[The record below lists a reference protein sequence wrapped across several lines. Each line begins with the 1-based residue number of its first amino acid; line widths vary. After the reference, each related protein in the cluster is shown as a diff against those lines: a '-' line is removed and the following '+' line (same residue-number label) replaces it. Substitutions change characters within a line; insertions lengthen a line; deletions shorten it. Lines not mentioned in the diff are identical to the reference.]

1 MKGLLSMSDF
11 SVEELM
17 GVIEFTGEV
26 KQNPERFSRELA
38 GKTLAM
44 IFEKPSTR
52 TRVSFEC
59 AMLQLG
65 GHAIGISRDST
76 QLGRGETIADSAR
89 VLGRYVDALMAR
101 VNGHDSLVE
110 LARNSGVPVING
122 LSDLEHPCQ
131 VVSDL
136 FTVYETRGALEGL
149 ITYIGDGNNVC
160 NSLLLGCAMTGL
172 SLRVSTPGGYEPRR
186 DILDSAV
193 RISKKTGAS
202 IEVVGDPFEAAKN
215 ADFIY
220 TDVWISMGYETER
233 DERIKAF
240 REYQVNKEIL
250 AKAKGDCRVMHCLPA
265 HRGMEITD
273 DVLDGPK
280 SIVWDQAENR
290 LHAQKAILMKLLK

>member
-1 MKGLLSMSDF
+1 MSDF
-11 SVEELM
+11 SVEELIRVIKLA
-17 GVIEFTGEV
+17 GVV
-26 KQNPERFSRELA
+26 KQDPERFSGELA

-65 GHAIGISRDST
+65 GHAISIFRDST
-76 QLGRGETIADSAR
+76 QLGRGETVADSAR

-101 VNGHDSLVE
+101 VNKHDSLVE
-110 LARNSGVPVING
+110 LAGNSGVPVING

-131 VVSDL
+131 VISDL

-172 SLRVSTPGGYEPRR
+172 SLRVSTPRGYEPKRE
-186 DILDSAV
+186 ILDSAV

-202 IEVVGDPFEAAKN
+202 IEAVEDPFEAAKN

-220 TDVWISMGYETER
+220 TDVWVSMGQETER
-233 DERIKAF
+233 DKRIEAF
-240 REYQVNKEIL
+240 RDYQVNKEIL
-250 AKAKGDCRVMHCLPA
+250 TKAKGDCRVMHCLPA

-290 LHAQKAILMKLLK
+290 LHAQKTILMKLLK